1 MKILVRQTQESD
13 IDEIIAISREVYSS
27 SSSWTRA
34 QLESHLRVFPEGQL
48 VAVRQKDGRL
58 VGMAASLII
67 DWKEYDRTDNWR
79 EFTDRGLF
87 SNHDPEGTTLYG
99 AEVMV
104 QPGEQGEG
112 VGSRIYAARRELVRT
127 LKLRRIRA
135 GSRLRGYH
143 LYNNELSAKEYVRK
157 VVRKEISDPT
167 LTFQL
172 RRGFRVLDVVAAY
185 LPGDPESLGF
195 AALIEWLNRDVATAS
210 DLAQAKNAA
219 RRFLAEGD

>member
-1 MKILVRQTQESD
+1 MKILVRQTRESD

-27 SSSWTRA
+27 SSSWSRA

-67 DWKEYDRTDNWR
+67 SWEEYDRTDNWW
-79 EFTDRGLF
+79 EFTNRGLF
-87 SNHDPEGTTLYG
+87 SNHDPEGATLYG

-104 QPGEQGEG
+104 RPGEQGEG
-112 VGSRIYAARRELVRT
+112 VGTRIYAARRDLIRS
-127 LKLRRIRA
+127 LRLRRIRA

-143 LYNNELSAKEYVRK
+143 RYSQKLSADEYVRK

-172 RRGFRVLDVVAAY
+172 RRGFRVLDVVADY
-185 LPGDPESLGF
+185 LPGDPESLGY
-195 AALIEWLNRDVATAS
+195 AALIEWLNREVAAASDVAR
-210 DLAQAKNAA
+210 AKNAA
-219 RRFLAEGD
+219 ARFLEG